1 MKKALF
7 ISLMLIGIMGCQK
20 KELRYTQ
27 NSPEIELYKKAIKD
41 YELGNWD
48 ALASAYAADAK
59 IGSNATEK
67 NAVSVAAN
75 IVAMKEGL
83 TSLASYNFVAE
94 DNEYEMVV
102 TDKGET
108 WVNFW
113 GVWQGRLKA
122 NNELIETPVHLTAQ
136 FVDGKIVKEFGYW
149 DNAPMVL
156 AIQKLQAEA
165 PLAVTE
171 APAEQTEATKK

>member
-1 MKKALF
+1 MKKVLF
-7 ISLMLIGIMGCQK
+7 ISLMLISIMGCQK
-20 KELRYTQ
+20 TEVRYTQ
-27 NSPEIELYKKAIKD
+27 NSPEIDLYKKAMKD

-48 ALASAYAADAK
+48 ALASVYAADAK

-67 NAVSVAAN
+67 NAVSVNAN
-75 IVAMKEGL
+75 IVAMREGL
-83 TSLASYNFVAE
+83 TNLASYNFVPE

-102 TDKGET
+102 TDEGET

-122 NNELIETPVHLTAQ
+122 SNELIETPVHLTAQ